1 MTADVAVRPRS
12 TIALLRDHTFGP
24 FTIGKVL
31 SGCGNWMQSVAAAVL
46 MFELT
51 RSAFMVGAVSAVLY
65 GGPLLLAL
73 WTGQLTDR
81 RDRRL
86 VLIAGRGISA
96 GAVGVLALTLVIAGI
111 DGFGGP
117 PMLLVAA
124 AVMGIGNALTAP
136 AMQAVTPGL
145 VPDEDLEP
153 ALALASIAPST
164 ARAVG
169 PAAGAGLIV
178 LGGPGLAFA
187 VAAGTHL
194 AFVLVLMFIR
204 ARPQRREPGRPRLL
218 GGVRYLFSERSAGLL
233 VIGMALLAFGVD
245 PVITLTPSMADQLG
259 GGSALVGLFA
269 SAFGVGAILAIVLFR
284 VIRRLLSLRRT
295 SVAGFLVVALGLT
308 CAAVAPSVAG
318 GATSFLIAGV
328 GFMMAAVALNTRVQ
342 GRVPDELRGRVMA
355 LWGVAMLGSRP
366 LAAPVNG
373 AIADHASVTVALLGA
388 AAVVLA
394 SALLVRVRDDA
405 KDRGEVGV

>member
-1 MTADVAVRPRS
+1 M
-12 TIALLRDHTFGP
+12 
-24 FTIGKVL
+24 
-31 SGCGNWMQSVAAAVL
+31 
-46 MFELT
+46 
-51 RSAFMVGAVSAVLY
+51 
-65 GGPLLLAL
+65 
-73 WTGQLTDR
+73 
-81 RDRRL
+81 
-86 VLIAGRGISA
+86 
-96 GAVGVLALTLVIAGI
+96 
-111 DGFGGP
+111 
-117 PMLLVAA
+117 
-124 AVMGIGNALTAP
+124 
-136 AMQAVTPGL
+136 
-145 VPDEDLEP
+145 
-153 ALALASIAPST
+153 
-164 ARAVG
+164 
-169 PAAGAGLIV
+169 
-178 LGGPGLAFA
+178 
-187 VAAGTHL
+187 
-194 AFVLVLMFIR
+194 
-204 ARPQRREPGRPRLL
+204 
-218 GGVRYLFSERSAGLL
+218 L

-295 SVAGFLVVALGLT
+295 SVAGFLFVALGLA

-318 GATSFLIAGV
+318 GATSFLIAGA

-388 AAVVLA
+388 AAIVLA